1 MKHMRDKAFLDS
13 NIILY
18 SYSKTELDKNRI
30 TNALIFSLD
39 EILIS
44 TQVINE
50 VTNILY
56 KKFKLDA
63 ISIEN
68 VILEIDNNF
77 KIVNFSLTTQIKAIK
92 IKEKYKLQYYDS
104 LILATALENG
114 CTILY
119 SEDMQH
125 EQMIENQIKII
136 NPFELCQDDQE

>member
-1 MKHMRDKAFLDS
+1 MRDKVFLDS
-13 NIILY
+13 NVILY
-18 SYSKTELDKNRI
+18 SYSKTELDKNKI
-30 TNALIFSLD
+30 ANNLIFSLN

-50 VTNILY
+50 ITNILY
-56 KKFKLDA
+56 KKFQLDA
-63 ISIEN
+63 TSIEN
-68 VILEIDNNF
+68 VVSEVDNNF
-77 KIVNFSLTTQIKAIK
+77 QIVNFSLTTQIKAIK

-125 EQMIENQIKII
+125 EQTIENQIKII
-136 NPFELCQDDQE
+136 NPFKTYHEN

>member
-30 TNALIFSLD
+30 ANAIIFSLD

-56 KKFKLDA
+56 K
-63 ISIEN
+63 
-68 VILEIDNNF
+68 
-77 KIVNFSLTTQIKAIK
+77 
-92 IKEKYKLQYYDS
+92 
-104 LILATALENG
+104 
-114 CTILY
+114 
-119 SEDMQH
+119 
-125 EQMIENQIKII
+125 II
-136 NPFELCQDDQE
+136 NPFESCHDDQE

>member
-1 MKHMRDKAFLDS
+1 MRDKVFLDS

-18 SYSKTELDKNRI
+18 SYSKTELNKNKI
-30 TNALIFSLD
+30 ANTLIFSLS
-39 EILIS
+39 EVYIS

-56 KKFKLDA
+56 KKFKLNSTSMEDV
-63 ISIEN
+63 IE
-68 VILEIDNNF
+68 EIDNSF
-77 KIVNFSLTTQIKAIK
+77 KIVNFSLTTQIMAIK
-92 IKEKYKLQYYDS
+92 IKEKYRLQYYDS

-125 EQMIENQIKII
+125 NQIIENQLKII
-136 NPFELCQDDQE
+136 NPFIS